1 MKFKRNEKILFN
13 ILTIGVILII
23 NNLFILKPME
33 DKEKELINTTN
44 KIEISKQILSEKN
57 TIEKENIVLTL
68 ENYLKDNCTVN
79 YIKKESEDNNNI
91 SLNIHLS
98 GLPKP
103 TIDIVSNM
111 NKISPNI
118 YLNNVEINKINEE
131 NIECEFK
138 VTIYNT

>member
-44 KIEISKQILSEKN
+44 KIEISKQIVSEKN